1 MTLPFAITD
10 DVQESPIVYFLQ
22 NYQQC
27 VFYKMDKI
35 KNLPSNKII
44 CIKHNAS
51 KTDCLN
57 AISATDFSEYY
68 TNIFLVP
75 NKIEILSLPLQY
87 RLVFYPI
94 KYLDFNKIIE
104 SVFHQIPKSHKNLHL
119 ISDSILVN
127 KANNK
132 KIFMTET
139 EMKILTILFD
149 KIIVKKDLLRQ
160 SILNFQPG
168 VETRSLES
176 HLSRIRKKIHGIGGV
191 TDIISKNSIFIEL
204 I

>member
-35 KNLPSNKII
+35 KNLPGNKII

-57 AISATDFSEYY
+57 AISATDFSEYH
-68 TNIFLVP
+68 TSIFLVP
-75 NKIEILSLPLQY
+75 KKIEILSLPPQY

-94 KYLDFNKIIE
+94 
-104 SVFHQIPKSHKNLHL
+104 
-119 ISDSILVN
+119 
-127 KANNK
+127 
-132 KIFMTET
+132 
-139 EMKILTILFD
+139 
-149 KIIVKKDLLRQ
+149 
-160 SILNFQPG
+160 
-168 VETRSLES
+168 
-176 HLSRIRKKIHGIGGV
+176 
-191 TDIISKNSIFIEL
+191 
-204 I
+204 